1 VRHVHL
7 KEIAHARIRRKKN
20 FTKKKLG
27 GKETQGIKMETKIII
42 IIYIERQRIRWPD

>member
-1 VRHVHL
+1 M
-7 KEIAHARIRRKKN
+7 N

-42 IIYIERQRIRWPD
+42 IYIERQKIRWPD